1 MKKEQRYIW
10 ALALAING
18 LIALSVFL
26 PKATMPAGINVS
38 LLPKVNAVLNGLTFA
53 ALLVALLSIR
63 RKRRDWHRRFIGV
76 AFAATS
82 LFLVSYLAYHFTT
95 PSTKYGGASIL
106 RHVYYLIL
114 TTHILL
120 AIIIVPL
127 AMYTMA
133 LALKNQVD
141 RHRKLAR
148 WTMPVWL
155 YVSLTGVIVYLM
167 IAPYYVN

>member
-1 MKKEQRYIW
+1 M
-10 ALALAING
+10 
-18 LIALSVFL
+18 
-26 PKATMPAGINVS
+26 
-38 LLPKVNAVLNGLTFA
+38 LPKVNAVLNGLTFVALLA
-53 ALLVALLSIR
+53 ALLAIR
-63 RKRRDWHRRFIGV
+63 RQRRDWHRRFISV

-95 PSTKYGGASIL
+95 PSVRYAGTGYL
-106 RHVYYLIL
+106 RYLYYLIL
-114 TTHILL
+114 CTHILL

-133 LALKNQVD
+133 LALKNQVG

-148 WTMPVWL
+148 WTMPIWL

-167 IAPYYVN
+167 ISQYYVN

>member
-1 MKKEQRYIW
+1 MKKEQRYIG

-26 PKATMPAGINVS
+26 PKTALPASFHVN
-38 LLPKVNAVLNGLTFA
+38 LLPKVNAVLNGLTF
-53 ALLVALLSIR
+53 VALLTALISIR
-63 RKRRDWHRRFIGV
+63 RQRRDWHRRFIGI
-76 AFAATS
+76 AFVATS
-82 LFLVSYLAYHFTT
+82 LFLISYLAYHFTT
-95 PSTKYGGASIL
+95 PSVRYGGTGNL
-106 RHVYYLIL
+106 RYVYYLVL
-114 TTHILL
+114 TTHIVL

-133 LALKNQVD
+133 LALKNQFD

-148 WTMPVWL
+148 WTMPIWL

-167 IAPYYVN
+167 ISPYYVK

>member
-1 MKKEQRYIW
+1 MKKEQRYIG

-26 PKATMPAGINVS
+26 PKTALPAGINVN
-38 LLPKVNAVLNGLTFA
+38 LLPKVNAVLNGLTFVALLA
-53 ALLVALLSIR
+53 ALLAIR
-63 RKRRDWHRRFIGV
+63 RHRRDWHRRFIGV

-95 PSTKYGGASIL
+95 PSVRYAGTGYL
-106 RHVYYLIL
+106 RYLYYLIL
-114 TTHILL
+114 STHILL

-133 LALKNQVD
+133 LALKNEIG
-141 RHRKLAR
+141 RHRKAAR
-148 WTMPVWL
+148 WTMPIWL

-167 IAPYYVN
+167 ISPYYVN